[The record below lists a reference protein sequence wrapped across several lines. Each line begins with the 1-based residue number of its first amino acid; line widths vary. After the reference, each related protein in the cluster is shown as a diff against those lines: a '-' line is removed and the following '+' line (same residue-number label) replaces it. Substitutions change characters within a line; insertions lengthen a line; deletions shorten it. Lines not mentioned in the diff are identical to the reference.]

1 MFSINLVLN
10 VLYETWNISSKYSQ
24 SFLDYAKQSALDSLK
39 TTLKRSI
46 QKIAEATGELIGNKI
61 PDKITKVSRSSS
73 QKKSETVESKTKN
86 TRFYREISKQR
97 NISQERR

>member
-10 VLYETWNISSKYSQ
+10 VLYETWNISSKHSQ